1 MVRDVKEI
9 QFVRRRLNTN
19 FSFLSQSFES
29 AKPNYSDDEL
39 WIKISLRRS
48 PKEDET
54 IGWIQKTKIEKYY
67 SEED

>member
-1 MVRDVKEI
+1 MRTSIE
-9 QFVRRRLNTN
+9 
-19 FSFLSQSFES
+19 
-29 AKPNYSDDEL
+29 DDEL